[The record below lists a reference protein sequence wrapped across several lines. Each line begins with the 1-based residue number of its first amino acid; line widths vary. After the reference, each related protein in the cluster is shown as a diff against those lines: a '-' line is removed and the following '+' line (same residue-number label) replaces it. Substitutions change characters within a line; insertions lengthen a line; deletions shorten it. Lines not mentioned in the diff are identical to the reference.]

1 MDDKTRAL
9 VVEEFKLMKKVCA
22 GVCCKFLKGAGMSFM
37 LAVAFGVAA
46 NVVEK
51 KGKF

>member
-9 VVEEFKLMKKVCA
+9 VVEELKLMRKVCT
-22 GVCCKFLKGAGMSFM
+22 GVCCKFLKGAAMSFI
-37 LAVAFGVAA
+37 LGVAIGVA
-46 NVVEK
+46 TNVVEK

>member
-1 MDDKTRAL
+1 MNNETRTQ
-9 VVEEFKLMKKVCA
+9 VVEGLTLMKEVCT
-22 GVCCKFLKGAGMSFM
+22 GVCCKFLKGAAMSFM
-37 LAVAFGVAA
+37 LAGAFGVAA